1 MNKKLTNCTNCGAV
15 MEYSKQYY
23 GGMYKC
29 PYCNTE
35 YHIDLLG
42 RVEEYKVKFKWM
54 GKLVDAYLS
63 SVRCDYDYMNDF
75 YIDSEGKYARCEA
88 DPILTFEFVSTS
100 INDTEED
107 EKIISL

>member
-1 MNKKLTNCTNCGAV
+1 MKALTNCTNCGAV

-54 GKLVDAYLS
+54 GRIVDAYLS
-63 SVRCDYDYMNDF
+63 SVRCDYSSVNTSWKIETDQRVTY
-75 YIDSEGKYARCEA
+75 DST
-88 DPILTFEFVSTS
+88 PTLTFEFISTS
-100 INDTEED
+100 INETDEE
-107 EKIISL
+107 EKMISL

>member
-1 MNKKLTNCTNCGAV
+1 MKALTNCTNCGAV

-63 SVRCDYDYMNDF
+63 SVKCDYNTMDTTYLSDNQQ
-75 YIDSEGKYARCEA
+75 ITLVKSE
-88 DPILTFEFVSTS
+88 PILTFEFISTS
-100 INDTEED
+100 IDDAED
-107 EKIISL
+107 EEKIVSL